1 MFIIFYLK
9 NQILKHKFFDLKA
22 EESWILN
29 DQQSK
34 VKIDE
39 DDLGKLDEEDEI
51 VQLVI
56 NNEDVEENMNTQEQD
71 REGREEI
78 LDKVL

>member
-1 MFIIFYLK
+1 M
-9 NQILKHKFFDLKA
+9 KA